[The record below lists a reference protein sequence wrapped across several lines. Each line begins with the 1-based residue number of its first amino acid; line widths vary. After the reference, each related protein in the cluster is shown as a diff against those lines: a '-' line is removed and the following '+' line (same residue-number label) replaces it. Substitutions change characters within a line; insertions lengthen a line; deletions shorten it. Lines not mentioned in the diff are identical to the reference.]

1 MFPSITKYTHAYTS
15 DAWTGEV
22 HFCAPAF
29 SCDFDDQKRIP
40 SLSHNFHRL
49 QVFKRLLLLPCHKE
63 GSVFGLKTKKTRDAI
78 RASPVQ
84 DSRRGCCLCQSSFK
98 LDILR
103 TWEPAKKQKGQKTDP
118 PGGTTF
124 GLGDPLLDIFWNTF
138 ALHKGP
144 KLGPRPSES
153 DASLGGCLMS
163 LSNTLLNRVTSAS
176 NKEVPASKKYR
187 FQVPKAN
194 FLDMARCKTSART
207 GRWSRNS
214 SSWSSR
220 TKSC

>member
-29 SCDFDDQKRIP
+29 ACDFDDQKRIP

-49 QVFKRLLLLPCHKE
+49 QVFQRLLLLPCHKE
-63 GSVFGLKTKKTRDAI
+63 GSVFGLKTKKLETQYGLPQFKIPAADAVCVKA
-78 RASPVQ
+78 AS
-84 DSRRGCCLCQSSFK
+84 SLTFCAHG
-98 LDILR
+98 
-103 TWEPAKKQKGQKTDP
+103 EPAKKQKGQKTDP

-144 KLGPRPSES
+144 KLGPRPS
-153 DASLGGCLMS
+153 DLMPLWGAVWCPS
-163 LSNTLLNRVTSAS
+163 QTLSWIV
-176 NKEVPASKKYR
+176 
-187 FQVPKAN
+187 
-194 FLDMARCKTSART
+194 
-207 GRWSRNS
+207 
-214 SSWSSR
+214 
-220 TKSC
+220 